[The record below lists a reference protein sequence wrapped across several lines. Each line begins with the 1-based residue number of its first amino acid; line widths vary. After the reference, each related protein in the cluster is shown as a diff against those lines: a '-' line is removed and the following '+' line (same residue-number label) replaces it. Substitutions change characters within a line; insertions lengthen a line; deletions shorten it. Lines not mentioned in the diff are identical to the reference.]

1 MAKVKDWISS
11 FRLRTLPLALSCIL
25 GGSFLAFVEGGFR
38 LDVLILAA
46 ITTILLQVL
55 SNIAN
60 DYGDGVKGTDNENR
74 VGPTRAIQSKAI
86 SPAQMKK
93 AVIIN
98 AILAFISGILL
109 IYTSLK
115 NASSTEILI
124 FVGLGVASVIA
135 AITYTI
141 GKKAY
146 GYSGMGDIFV
156 FLFFGLIGVFGVYYL
171 HAHIFNWEVIWMAAF
186 VGLMSTAV
194 LNMNN
199 MRDITNDK
207 ESGKNTLV
215 VKIGFASAKYYHS
228 FLIVGA
234 IICLQL
240 MFWEYELNSL
250 YYIAFL
256 PSFLFLKN
264 AFFVQKAQFPKTL
277 DPELKKLALGTFG
290 TIVLLWISSGI
301 YNL

>member
-1 MAKVKDWISS
+1 
-11 FRLRTLPLALSCIL
+11 L
-25 GGSFLAFVEGGFR
+25 GGSFLAYQDNLFR
-38 LDVLILAA
+38 IDVLILAA
-46 ITTILLQVL
+46 LTTILLQVL

-60 DYGDGVKGTDNENR
+60 DYGDGVKGTDNDNR
-74 VGPTRAIQSKAI
+74 VGPERAIQSKAI
-86 SPAQMKK
+86 SPDQMKR

-98 AILAFISGILL
+98 AIIAFVVGLTL

-115 NASSTEILI
+115 EASVSEILI
-124 FVGLGVASVIA
+124 FTGLGVASVVA
-135 AITYTI
+135 AIMYTV

-171 HAHIFNWEVIWMAAF
+171 HTHIFKWEVIWMATF

-199 MRDITNDK
+199 MRDISNDK

-215 VKIGFASAKYYHS
+215 VKIGFASARYYHS
-228 FLIVGA
+228 FLIIGA
-234 IICLQL
+234 IVSLQL
-240 MFWEYELNSL
+240 MIWSFELPSIFYL
-250 YYIAFL
+250 AFL

-264 AFFVQKAQFPKTL
+264 ALFVHQVQYPKLL

-290 TIVLLWISSGI
+290 TVILLWISTAI
-301 YNL
+301 V

>member
-1 MAKVKDWISS
+1 MASVKDWISS

-25 GGSFLAFVEGGFR
+25 GGSFLAYQDNLFR
-38 LDVLILAA
+38 IDVLILAA
-46 ITTILLQVL
+46 LTTILLQVL

-60 DYGDGVKGTDNENR
+60 DYGDGVKGTDNDNR
-74 VGPTRAIQSKAI
+74 VGPERAIQSKAI
-86 SPAQMKK
+86 SPDQMKR

-98 AILAFISGILL
+98 AIIAFVVGLTL

-115 NASSTEILI
+115 EASVSEILI
-124 FVGLGVASVIA
+124 FTGLGVASVVA
-135 AITYTI
+135 AIMYTV

-171 HAHIFNWEVIWMAAF
+171 HTHIFKWEVIWMATF

-199 MRDITNDK
+199 MRDISNDK

-215 VKIGFASAKYYHS
+215 VKIGFASARYYHS
-228 FLIVGA
+228 FLIIGA
-234 IICLQL
+234 IVSLQL
-240 MFWEYELNSL
+240 MIWSFELPSIFYL
-250 YYIAFL
+250 AFL

-264 AFFVQKAQFPKTL
+264 ALFVHQVQYPKLL

-290 TIVLLWISSGI
+290 TVILLWISTAI
-301 YNL
+301 V

>member
-1 MAKVKDWISS
+1 MASIKDWISS

-25 GGSFLAFVEGGFR
+25 GGSFLAYNENNFR
-38 LDVLILAA
+38 LDVLILAS

-60 DYGDGVKGTDNENR
+60 DYGDGIKGTDNENR
-74 VGPTRAIQSKAI
+74 VGPARAIQSKAI
-86 SPAQMKK
+86 SPSQMKK

-98 AILAFISGILL
+98 AILAFLSGVIL

-115 NASSTEILI
+115 DASTYEIIL
-124 FVGLGVASVIA
+124 FLGLGIASVA
-135 AITYTI
+135 AAVMYTV

-146 GYSGMGDIFV
+146 GYSGMGDLFV
-156 FLFFGLIGVFGVYYL
+156 FVFFGLIGVFGVYYL
-171 HAHIFNWEVIWMAAF
+171 HTHLFKWEVIWMATF

-199 MRDITNDK
+199 MRDISNDK

-215 VKIGFASAKYYHS
+215 VKIGFASARYYHS
-228 FLIVGA
+228 FLIIGA
-234 IICLQL
+234 ILSLQL
-240 MFWEYELNSL
+240 VIWRFHLPSI

-264 AFFVQKAQFPKTL
+264 AMFVHQVQYPKSL

-290 TIVLLWISSGI
+290 TIILLWIATSI
-301 YNL
+301 A

>member
-1 MAKVKDWISS
+1 MASVKDWISS

-25 GGSFLAFVEGGFR
+25 GGSFLAFQDNHFD
-38 LDVLILAA
+38 LTVLILAA
-46 ITTILLQVL
+46 LTTILLQVL

-60 DYGDGVKGTDNENR
+60 DYGDGVKGTDNANR

-86 SPAQMKK
+86 SPQQMKK
-93 AVIIN
+93 AVILN
-98 AILAFISGILL
+98 TILAFISGIAL
-109 IYTSLK
+109 ILYSLQD
-115 NASSTEILI
+115 ASSTEILTFI
-124 FVGLGVASVIA
+124 GLGVASIIA

-146 GYSGMGDIFV
+146 GYSGMGDVFV

-171 HAHIFNWEVIWMAAF
+171 HTHIFKWEVIWMATF
-186 VGLMSTAV
+186 VGLMSSSV

-234 IICLQL
+234 IASLQL
-240 MFWEYELNSL
+240 MFYSFHLGSI
-250 YYIAFL
+250 YYLAFL

-264 AFFVQKAQFPKTL
+264 AFFVHQAQNPASL
-277 DPELKKLALGTFG
+277 DPELKKLALGTFA
-290 TIVLLWISSGI
+290 TVLLLWVGSAI
-301 YNL
+301 L

>member
-1 MAKVKDWISS
+1 M
-11 FRLRTLPLALSCIL
+11 ALSCIL
-25 GGSFLAFVEGGFR
+25 GGSFLAYQDNLFR
-38 LDVLILAA
+38 IDVLILAA
-46 ITTILLQVL
+46 LTTILLQVL

-60 DYGDGVKGTDNENR
+60 DYGDGVKGTDNDNR
-74 VGPTRAIQSKAI
+74 VGPERAIQSKAI
-86 SPAQMKK
+86 SPDQMKR

-98 AILAFISGILL
+98 AIIAFVVGLTL

-115 NASSTEILI
+115 EASVSEILI
-124 FVGLGVASVIA
+124 FTGLGVASVVA
-135 AITYTI
+135 AIMYTV

-171 HAHIFNWEVIWMAAF
+171 HTHIFKWEVIWMATF

-199 MRDITNDK
+199 MRDISNDK

-215 VKIGFASAKYYHS
+215 VKIGFASARYYHS
-228 FLIVGA
+228 FLIIGA
-234 IICLQL
+234 IVSLQL
-240 MFWEYELNSL
+240 MIWSFELPSIFYL
-250 YYIAFL
+250 AFL

-264 AFFVQKAQFPKTL
+264 ALFVHQVQYPKLL

-290 TIVLLWISSGI
+290 TVILLWISTAI
-301 YNL
+301 V

>member
-1 MAKVKDWISS
+1 MASLKDWISS

-25 GGSFLAFVEGGFR
+25 GGSFLAFQKNSFR

-46 ITTILLQVL
+46 VTTILLQVL

-60 DYGDGVKGTDNENR
+60 DYGDGMKGTDNDNR
-74 VGPTRAIQSKAI
+74 VGPARAIQSKSI
-86 SPAQMKK
+86 TPSQMKR

-98 AILAFISGILL
+98 SVLAFASGILL
-109 IYTSLK
+109 IYIALK
-115 NASSTEILI
+115 DASISEILI
-124 FVGLGVASVIA
+124 FIGLGIASVLA
-135 AITYTI
+135 AITYTV

-171 HAHIFNWEVIWMAAF
+171 HAQVFHWEVIWMATF

-234 IICLQL
+234 IASLQF
-240 MFWEYELNSL
+240 MFWSYNLGSIFYL
-250 YYIAFL
+250 AFI

-264 AFFVQKAQFPKTL
+264 AFFVHQAQYPKTL
-277 DPELKKLALGTFG
+277 DPELKKLALGTFA
-290 TIVLLWISSGI
+290 TVLLLWVSSAIS
-301 YNL
+301 